1 MIKYLIIQLDD
12 TAVSYCHY
20 PVAKT
25 EPRLIP
31 LDNLRHGILWAMKEN
46 ATVQF
51 VYPSHRLPDEYH
63 AVIESI
69 DHAKIVP
76 ARCEDTKLLD
86 TADVVVIDGTAE
98 VAGLTICPHAAY
110 VLRTSK
116 EELLSA
122 HDTITT
128 LLARVTRLNVV
139 VTDVETF
146 ADGDIDRYRLL
157 LDGLAKVVADE
168 YAAGHRVQFNLLT
181 DRLMLT
187 DMNNCNAG
195 HETIALAPD
204 GRFYP
209 CPAFYD
215 SGEEDCS
222 IGDLD
227 LGLDIRNPQLYRLD
241 HAPICRRCD
250 AWQCRRC
257 AWLNRRLTLEVNT
270 PGRQQCLMAHVER
283 NASRSLLPLFSEAS
297 LPKITYLDP
306 FEISKN

>member
-12 TAVSYCHY
+12 TSVSYCHY

-25 EPRLIP
+25 KPRLIS
-31 LDNLRHGILWAMKEN
+31 LDNLRRGILWAMKEN

-63 AVIESI
+63 AAIESI

-76 ARCEDTKLLD
+76 AHCEDATLLNA
-86 TADVVVIDGTAE
+86 ADVVVIDGIAE
-98 VAGLTICPHAAY
+98 AAGLAIRPDASY
-110 VLRTSK
+110 VLRTGK

-122 HDTITT
+122 QDAIAT
-128 LLARVTRLNVV
+128 LLTQVMRLNVV
-139 VTDVETF
+139 VTDVEAFTE
-146 ADGDIDRYRLL
+146 GDIDRYRQL

-168 YAAGHRVQFNLLT
+168 YAAGHRVQLNLLT

-187 DMNNCNAG
+187 GMNNCNAG
-195 HETIALAPD
+195 WETIALAPD

-209 CPAFYD
+209 CPAFYGD
-215 SGEEDCS
+215 DGYS

-227 LGLDIRNPQLYRLD
+227 SGLDIRNPQLYRLD

-283 NASRSLLPLFSEAS
+283 NASRSLLPLFPEADI
-297 LPKITYLDP
+297 PEITYLDP
-306 FEISKN
+306 FETIKN